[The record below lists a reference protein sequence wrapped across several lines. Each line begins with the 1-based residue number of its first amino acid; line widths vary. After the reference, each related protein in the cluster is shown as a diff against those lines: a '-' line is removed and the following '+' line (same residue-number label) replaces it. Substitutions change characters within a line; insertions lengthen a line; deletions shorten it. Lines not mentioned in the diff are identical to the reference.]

1 MPTYSVDATVT
12 VASNEGDIG
21 FDLNVAVLR
30 DAVEI
35 GRIRQFYGQ
44 SVTNPEM
51 AADMRAKVVAIV
63 DADYDGLARTAL
75 EQRAAAI
82 EAALDSWDKTLP

>member
-35 GRIRQFYGQ
+35 GRILQFYGRT
-44 SVTNPEM
+44 VTNVEM
-51 AADMRAKVVAIV
+51 AADMRAKLVAIV

-75 EQRAAAI
+75 LERAAAI

>member
-1 MPTYSVDATVT
+1 MPTYSVDATVA

-35 GRIRQFYGQ
+35 GRIFQFYGR
-44 SVTNPEM
+44 SVTNVEM

-75 EQRAAAI
+75 LERAAAI
-82 EAALDSWDKTLP
+82 EAALDSWTKALP